1 MAEKVGIGKSCVVIT
16 GTSLAK
22 ATLNF
27 WELSELGLRRTI
39 QRLRL
44 SL

>member
-1 MAEKVGIGKSCVVIT
+1 MAEKVGIGESCVVIT
-16 GTSLAK
+16 GTSQAK
-22 ATLNF
+22 AGLNF
-27 WELSELGLRRTI
+27 WEHLELGLRRTS